1 MGEAVAWGVGGVGG
15 LVVLFALHRIVF
27 ACIRYFCIYSSDME
41 LAIYIL
47 LSMGLWLVLTYNQ
60 IGILTLSVQ
69 CTCSL
74 CNLVHAW
81 NSMFLVGSFGLSPFV
96 AIFALLKMR
105 VFKMKLPF
113 DIYFTIRT

>member
-15 LVVLFALHRIVF
+15 LVVLF